1 MKWLCLLMLLMPVP
15 ALLAQERS
23 SVDLEREKAELLK
36 VHRAD
41 REAHFRTD
49 VALLLERNQ
58 DEFIYVGEGKIHRT
72 KKSDSRKQFEEYFRD
87 AKYSEWDD
95 LEPPIISVSKD
106 ASMAWMIVR
115 IRVKRTQKDASGV
128 ERESK
133 FIYAGIMTYEK
144 QGGKWMRV
152 ANVST
157 FEPVK

>member
-1 MKWLCLLMLLMPVP
+1 MKWLCLLMLLMSVP

-49 VALLLERNQ
+49 VAMLLERNQ
-58 DEFIYVGEGKIHRT
+58 DEFIYVGEGKIYRT
-72 KKSDSRKQFEEYFRD
+72 KKSDGRKQFEEYFRD

-115 IRVKRTQKDASGV
+115 IRVKRTQKDTSGV

-144 QGGKWMRV
+144 RGGKWMRV